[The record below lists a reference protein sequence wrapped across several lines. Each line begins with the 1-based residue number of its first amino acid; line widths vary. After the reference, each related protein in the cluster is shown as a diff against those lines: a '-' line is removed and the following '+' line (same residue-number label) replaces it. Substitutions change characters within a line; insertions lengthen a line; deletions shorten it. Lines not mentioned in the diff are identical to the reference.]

1 VFRLRNNSETAIMK
15 LAVNDLL
22 CDGYGKCE
30 RIASNLLKLD
40 EDGVAQVLVHD
51 ELTPEQIEEAQAAI
65 NLCPVNA
72 ISLTDDAAIVEPVQA
87 YVDAARG
94 QTGEASDVIPVFQR
108 HVFVCT
114 SGEYCPSKDG
124 DSKQVHKAFKE
135 LVGKAGLKGTVR
147 INNSGCL
154 DQCGHGPMAVVY
166 PEGVWYSH
174 LTLNDVPQIVAEH
187 LVKGRPVARL
197 RYHPPKMG
205 KNKLARDANDCRIA
219 GQIDGCRAEWPII
232 PFSEAQAGLSE
243 DER

>member
-1 VFRLRNNSETAIMK
+1 MK
-15 LAVNDLL
+15 LAVNALL

-30 RIASNLLKLD
+30 RIAPNLFMLN
-40 EDGVAQVLVHD
+40 EDGVAQVLVQD
-51 ELTPEQIEEAQAAI
+51 ELTPEQIAEAQAAI

-72 ISLTDDAAIVEPVQA
+72 IVLTPDVTIGEPLPGHINDSGEQA
-87 YVDAARG
+87 
-94 QTGEASDVIPVFQR
+94 GETREVMPVFER

-114 SGEYCPSKDG
+114 SGDYCPSKDG
-124 DSKQVHKAFKE
+124 DSKQIHKAFKE
-135 LVGKAGLKGTVR
+135 LVAKAGLKGKLR

-174 LTLNDVPQIVAEH
+174 LTLNDVPQIVDEH
-187 LVKGRPVARL
+187 LVNGRPVARL

-205 KNKLARDANDCRIA
+205 KNKLARDANECRIA

-232 PFSEAQAGLSE
+232 PFPEAQANRSE
-243 DER
+243 DEA

>member
-1 VFRLRNNSETAIMK
+1 MK
-15 LAVNDLL
+15 LAVNALL

-30 RIASNLLKLD
+30 RIAPNLVRLD
-40 EDGVAQVLVHD
+40 EDGVVQVLVQD

-72 ISLTDDAAIVEPVQA
+72 ITLTTDATVPEPVPA
-87 YVDAARG
+87 DIDAARE
-94 QTGEASDVIPVFQR
+94 QSGESREVMPVFEQ

-124 DSKQVHKAFKE
+124 DSKQVHKTFKE
-135 LVGKAGLKGTVR
+135 LVAKAGLKGKVR

-174 LTLNDVPQIVAEH
+174 LGLNDVSHIVDEH
-187 LVKGRPVARL
+187 LVSGRPVARL

-205 KNKLARDANDCRIA
+205 KNKLARDANECRLP
-219 GQIDGCRAEWPII
+219 GQVDGCRAEWPIV
-232 PFSEAQAGLSE
+232 PFPEAPAGLSE